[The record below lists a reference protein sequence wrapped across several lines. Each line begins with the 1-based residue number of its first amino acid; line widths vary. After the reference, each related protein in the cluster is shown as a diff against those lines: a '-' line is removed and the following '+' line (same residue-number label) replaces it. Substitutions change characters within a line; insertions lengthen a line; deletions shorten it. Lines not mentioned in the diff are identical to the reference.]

1 MSWNET
7 FFEHLLVKNHFHDRV
22 DDCPTHQGNF
32 VGHTKTVHAE
42 NTDSDPTDLKT
53 RLFAF
58 WLHFGALWTLI
69 SEQKVLKINIIS
81 F

>member
-1 MSWNET
+1 M
-7 FFEHLLVKNHFHDRV
+7 KNHFHDRV

-58 WLHFGALWTLI
+58 WLHFGAL
-69 SEQKVLKINIIS
+69 
-81 F
+81 